1 MGRWDLPS
9 LIYEPHYL
17 TAQSSGGVDALVLL
31 MVVWAT
37 AVLITGLYL
46 TAHSSRPWPRFTV
59 HAGYWVAVVLL
70 AICRATG
77 SAPLASPLWAG
88 VSLLSGMYILG
99 DDLLTRS
106 PRSESKKTLPD
117 VWLRRGAFA
126 LLAFT
131 LAWAASEYF
140 RHRTTGVIG
149 SDPFCYV
156 QMAVDFARHGTFAH
170 RFPLTAQ
177 VVAWGLPP
185 GSALPVCYWLP
196 GEPDAAITSYPFGF
210 PLLLATGYIAGGER
224 ALWLTTPLLALA
236 SVGAT
241 WMMAQ
246 MLFSEEPLSR
256 RQITG
261 AVAAWIVAT
270 SYTQMRL
277 SIVPMSDVPAQ
288 LFSTLALALTLA
300 AEHRRQTLFS
310 ALGGIALGMAYLIR
324 HTALALLAPLT
335 VILALSRPARK
346 GWWQRQLTLGLAAVF
361 VALPDML
368 YHQKWLGAFWRSEN
382 PEIGRLAG
390 AGHVGASVIAFVK
403 YLMYPGEFGWL
414 LPLMFVGASVLW
426 RKRRDMLAVLMAW
439 ILALAAIYA
448 PVHTTA
454 LFQNG
459 ARYMVPAFP
468 ALALVVGFGVAS
480 ILEALPHRR
489 WITHGVVVALALPFI
504 LRTPLHKPLLAQYP
518 TFGYLSPSQRAE
530 FDALRQT
537 IPAGAV
543 VLCGDADS
551 GPLFWHTGSAVI
563 RPSGWTEDEFVRFIA
578 GATDRDMPVY
588 LLDDGALNGF
598 VRNYPFQ
605 FVGRFAIGDPAH
617 PAENLYLWTSAAEGS
632 DF

>member
-270 SYTQMRL
+270 SHTQMRL

-390 AGHVGASVIAFVK
+390 AGHVGAS
-403 YLMYPGEFGWL
+403 
-414 LPLMFVGASVLW
+414 
-426 RKRRDMLAVLMAW
+426 LANSA
-439 ILALAAIYA
+439 
-448 PVHTTA
+448 
-454 LFQNG
+454 
-459 ARYMVPAFP
+459 
-468 ALALVVGFGVAS
+468 
-480 ILEALPHRR
+480 
-489 WITHGVVVALALPFI
+489 
-504 LRTPLHKPLLAQYP
+504 
-518 TFGYLSPSQRAE
+518 GYCL
-530 FDALRQT
+530 
-537 IPAGAV
+537 
-543 VLCGDADS
+543 
-551 GPLFWHTGSAVI
+551 
-563 RPSGWTEDEFVRFIA
+563 
-578 GATDRDMPVY
+578 
-588 LLDDGALNGF
+588 
-598 VRNYPFQ
+598 
-605 FVGRFAIGDPAH
+605 
-617 PAENLYLWTSAAEGS
+617 
-632 DF
+632 